1 MPKLQRSLGWL
12 LIAAS
17 LATEVGC
24 KQVNDLGTYCVL
36 VKRDPADTNP
46 ADGISS
52 IPVTQSEIPQV
63 AGDSAD
69 SRDYISFGSTE
80 CEDLVCVR
88 DSAFME
94 STESGLPVGPN
105 QPAYGVCSTACT
117 PTAQSTCTASDSSID
132 KTAKTHLTCRRL
144 VLDQDTLDRLRETDP
159 VTYQEYFGTNTS
171 PYFCAR
177 GTEPAT

>member
-1 MPKLQRSLGWL
+1 MPKLQRSLGFL

-17 LATEVGC
+17 LVTEVGC
-24 KQVNDLGTYCVL
+24 KQTNDLGTYCVL
-36 VKRDPADTNP
+36 VRRDPADTDP
-46 ADGISS
+46 SDGISS
-52 IPVTQSEIPQV
+52 IPVKQSEIPTV
-63 AGDSAD
+63 SGDSTD

-88 DSAFME
+88 DSAFAE
-94 STESGLPVGPN
+94 ASEPGLPVGAD
-105 QPAYGVCSTACT
+105 QPAYGVCSTACSVDV
-117 PTAQSTCTASDSSID
+117 QSTCTAADSSID
-132 KTAKTHLTCRRL
+132 KTARTHLTCRRL
-144 VLDQDTLDRLRETDP
+144 VLDDATLARLRQTDP